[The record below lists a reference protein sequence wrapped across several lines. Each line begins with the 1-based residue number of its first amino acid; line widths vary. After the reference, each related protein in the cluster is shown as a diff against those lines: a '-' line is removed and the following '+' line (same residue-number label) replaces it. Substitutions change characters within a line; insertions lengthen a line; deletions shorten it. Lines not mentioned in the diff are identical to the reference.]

1 MSEHPETRHAK
12 LLDETADRIRR
23 QLGKDSARPAA
34 DLSKSLFSGA
44 LPEDLENET
53 ADNLFGLAAASWSF
67 IRNRAADEPLV
78 RAYNPDIEKDGWHS
92 PHTVVEALNTNSP
105 FLLDSTV
112 AALNRLDLTIHL
124 VLHPVVHVERDS
136 EGRVTAVASSK
147 DQGIDSPLESFI
159 HVQVTR
165 QLEAEGLR
173 AIEAALRRVYA
184 DVRAAV
190 EDWQLMRERVS
201 ELIQEFRAANV
212 PGIPADEL
220 QEGLEFLEWLRDDQ
234 FTFLGARDYCLE
246 LRDAQALVHLEED
259 SGLGVL
265 RHVSDESR
273 KRHSRP
279 ISAEY
284 QEYLCRS
291 ELFMI
296 TKANERSRVHRPV
309 YMDYIG
315 VRRFDANGNV
325 VGERRFLG
333 LLTSAAYS
341 TRATRVPL
349 LRRKVE
355 RVLEASG
362 LTREGHD
369 TKALI
374 NVLETFPRDEL
385 FQIPPD
391 ELLHTARGIMRL
403 EHRQRIRLFLRRDRY
418 GRFFSALVF
427 IPRDVFSTNLRLA
440 MEQILLNRLGGHSLE
455 VATQFS
461 EAPMVRAHF
470 IIRVG
475 ESIER
480 EPDVADIER
489 DLADAARTWED
500 ELQDRLVERFGEA
513 QGARMHRQFANSM
526 PPGYKSAHPPR
537 VAVADID
544 HIGSLTE
551 TGDIALNLYRRVGAE
566 PGEFSFKVYHRGD
579 AIPLSR
585 VLPVLENMGLVVVQE
600 HPFSI
605 EFEDGSDDI
614 SIHDFQM
621 VARNDREIEIS
632 EMRERFESLFDSVW
646 SGEFENDRY
655 NGLVL
660 DGLDGREISV
670 LRAYAKYLRQIKA
683 PFSLSYMQQTLSN
696 NPELTRLLVQQF
708 HALHDPDA
716 TGNPNARSAG
726 IRHRIEVELE
736 AVESADEDR
745 ILRRFVNLIDATL
758 RTNFYQRNGDGSSRP
773 SIALKFDSAAV
784 ADLPN
789 PRPWREIFV
798 YSPRFEAVHLR
809 GGRVARGGIR
819 WSDRRE
825 DFRTEILGLVK
836 AQMVKNS
843 VIVPVGAKGGFVL
856 KRPQVDAARVREEG
870 VQCYR
875 LFMSALLDITDN
887 LVDGKAR
894 SPDRVLRHDGED
906 PYLVVAA
913 DKGTAAFS
921 DIANEVA
928 SEYGHWLGDAF
939 ASGGSAGYDHKA
951 MGITARGAWEAIKRH
966 FREIG
971 TDIQTEPFTVVGIG
985 DMAGDVF
992 GNGMLLSRQIR
1003 LIGAFNHMHIFLD
1016 PEPDA
1021 SSSYEERSRL
1031 FNLPRSTWDDYD
1043 RSLISPG
1050 GGIFNRKAKSIPL
1063 TPEIRDRL
1071 GIAGEQI
1078 RPNDLIRAMLVSE
1091 VDLLWNGGI
1100 GTYVKSRTETHAEVD
1115 DRTNDAL
1122 RVNGDELRCKVLG
1135 EGGNLGCTQAGRIE
1149 FAQHGGRIN
1158 TDAIDNSAGVDCS
1171 DHEVNIK
1178 ILLNGIVADGDMTR
1192 KQRDERLDNM
1202 TDEVARMVLRNNY
1215 VQTQCLTTVDSISP
1229 GMFGEQI
1236 RFLRALESR
1245 KLLDRNVEGLPDDE
1259 ELMERRSAGRTF
1271 TRPELAVLLAYAKMN
1286 LYAQLLDSD
1295 FPDDPYLSKDLL
1307 EYFPGPLREEFPH
1320 RISQHQL
1327 RREIIA
1333 TVTANDIIDRA
1344 GITFVHRHTEH
1355 SGILPEAVVR
1365 AYIQVREVF
1374 GLRYIVAAIQTTDN
1388 ELATELQAALHAR
1401 VLFFANRATAWFLRH
1416 VPPGVPAAD
1425 VIRDFRPCVESLANS
1440 LESILDADSL
1450 AEMKQEDEGLVSA
1463 GVPADLAASIAR
1475 LGPLAAACDVV
1486 QEAQETEL
1494 DANSVAT
1501 VFFETGRRF
1510 ACAWIRSQARNL
1522 PQVEHWDMLAAE
1534 AIAEDSYAHQRALT
1548 ARVLEASSEH
1558 PGIQA
1563 IESWEGANKDS
1574 LSRFRVVLGE
1584 LKSASSLN
1592 LSMLNVVNRSLRV
1605 LAEAT

>member
-1 MSEHPETRHAK
+1 MSDHPEIRLEK
-12 LLDETADRIRR
+12 LLEETRNRIRQ
-23 QLGKDSARPAA
+23 QLGHDSARPAA
-34 DLSKSLFSGA
+34 DLARCLFAGA
-44 LPEDLENET
+44 LPEDLEDET
-53 ADNLFGLAAASWSF
+53 ADNLVGLAAASWSF
-67 IRNRAADEPLV
+67 IRDRAADEPLV
-78 RAYNPDIEKDGWHS
+78 RAYNPDVEKDGWHS
-92 PHTVVEALNTNSP
+92 AHTVVEALNTNSP

-112 AALNRLDLTIHL
+112 AALNQLDLTIHL
-124 VLHPVVHVERDS
+124 VLHPVLLAERN
-136 EGRVTAVASSK
+136 EHGRATGIAPGS
-147 DQGIDSPLESFI
+147 DQGASVPLESFI

-165 QLEAEGLR
+165 QLEADGLR
-173 AIEAALRRVYA
+173 AIEAALHRVYA

-190 EDWQLMRERVS
+190 EDWRPMRDRIEALIG
-201 ELIQEFRAANV
+201 ELRAGPVATI
-212 PGIPADEL
+212 PSADLEEGI
-220 QEGLEFLEWLRDDQ
+220 EFLEWLRDDQ
-234 FTFLGARDYCLE
+234 FTFLGARDYRLE
-246 LRDAQALVHLEED
+246 RKDGQDFVHLEED

-265 RHVSDESR
+265 RHVSEESR
-273 KRHSRP
+273 ERHSHP

-284 QEYLCRS
+284 LEYLRHP

-309 YMDYIG
+309 YLDYIG
-315 VRRFDANGNV
+315 VRRFDTDGNV

-341 TRATRVPL
+341 TRATRIPL
-349 LRRKVE
+349 LRRKVAT
-355 RVLEASG
+355 VLEISG
-362 LTREGHD
+362 LSRKGHD
-369 TKALI
+369 AKALI
-374 NVLETFPRDEL
+374 NILETFPRDEL
-385 FQIPPD
+385 FQISPG
-391 ELLHTARGIMRL
+391 ELLHAARGIIRL
-403 EHRQRIRLFLRRDRY
+403 EHRQRIRLFLRLDRY

-427 IPRDVFSTNLRLA
+427 TPRDVYSTSLRQR
-440 MEQILLNRLGGHSLE
+440 MEQILLERLGGHSLE

-470 IIRVG
+470 IIRAG
-475 ESIER
+475 DAIES
-480 EPDVADIER
+480 EPDVADMER
-489 DLADAARTWED
+489 ELADAARTWED
-500 ELQDRLVERFGEA
+500 ELLDRLFERFGEA
-513 QGARMHRQFANSM
+513 RGATLHRRFAASM
-526 PPGYKSAHPPR
+526 PPGYKSAHSPR

-544 HIGSLTE
+544 HIGSLAKA
-551 TGDIALNLYRRVGAE
+551 GDIALNLYRRVGAE
-566 PGEFSFKVYHRGD
+566 PGEFSFKVYHRGA

-605 EFEDGSDDI
+605 PFDDGAETI

-621 VARNDREIEIS
+621 TVRTSRNIAIS
-632 EMRERFESLFDSVW
+632 DMRERFESLFDSVW

-660 DGLDGREISV
+660 DGLDGREISL

-683 PFSLSYMQQTLSN
+683 PFSLTYMQQTLSN
-696 NPELTRLLVQQF
+696 NPELTRHLVQQF

-716 TGNPNARSAG
+716 TGNPNARSAA
-726 IRHRIEVELE
+726 IRHLIEAELE

-745 ILRRFVNLIDATL
+745 ILRRFVNLIDATV
-758 RTNFYQRNGDGSSRP
+758 RTNFYQREDDGRFRP

-784 ADLPN
+784 AELPN

-836 AQMVKNS
+836 AQMVKNA

-856 KRPQVDAARVREEG
+856 KRQPPDPAGFREEG
-870 VQCYR
+870 VACYL
-875 LFMSALLDITDN
+875 LFISAMLDITDN
-887 LVDGKAR
+887 LIDGKPSKR
-894 SPDRVLRHDGED
+894 DRVLCHDGDD

-913 DKGTAAFS
+913 DKGTATFS
-921 DIANEVA
+921 DAANKVA
-928 SEYGHWLGDAF
+928 EQYGHWLGDAF

-966 FREIG
+966 FRELG
-971 TDIQTEPFTVVGIG
+971 KDIQSESFTVVGIG

-992 GNGMLLSRQIR
+992 GNGMLLSEQIR
-1003 LIGAFNHMHIFLD
+1003 LVGAFNHLHIFVD

-1021 SSSYEERSRL
+1021 AASYEERSRL

-1043 RSLISPG
+1043 RSLISSG
-1050 GGIFNRKAKSIPL
+1050 GGVFNRSAKTIPL
-1063 TPEIRDRL
+1063 TPEIRARL
-1071 GIAGEQI
+1071 GVTGEQI
-1078 RPNDLIRAMLVSE
+1078 RPNDLIRAIVAAD

-1115 DRTNDAL
+1115 DRANDAV
-1122 RVNGDELRCKVLG
+1122 RVNGDDLRCKVIG

-1149 FAQHGGRIN
+1149 FAQSGGRIN

-1178 ILLNGIVADGDMTR
+1178 ILLNGIVSAGDMTR
-1192 KQRDERLDNM
+1192 KQRDEHLNRM

-1259 ELMERRSAGRTF
+1259 DLMARRSAGRTF

-1286 LYAQLLDSD
+1286 LYGQLLGSSL
-1295 FPDDPYLSKDLL
+1295 PDDPYLVRDLCG
-1307 EYFPGPLREEFPH
+1307 YFPQPLREAFSEQIG
-1320 RISQHQL
+1320 RHQL

-1355 SGILPEAVVR
+1355 SGILPEAVVQ
-1365 AYIQVREVF
+1365 AYIQARDVF
-1374 GLRYIVAAIQTTDN
+1374 GLRDITAAIEATDN
-1388 ELATELQAALHAR
+1388 LLPSEQQAGLHAR
-1401 VLFFANRATAWFLRH
+1401 ILFFANQATAWFLRH
-1416 VPPGVPAAD
+1416 VPPGVSVAD
-1425 VIRDFRPCVESLANS
+1425 VIRGFRPGVESLTES
-1440 LESILDADSL
+1440 LESVLDTDSL
-1450 AEMKQEDEGLVSA
+1450 AEMKREKDRLAEEGVS
-1463 GVPADLAASIAR
+1463 PDLAAKIAR

-1486 QEAQETEL
+1486 QEARNANL
-1494 DANSVAT
+1494 DANCVAT

-1510 ACAWIRSQARNL
+1510 ACAWIRAQARNL
-1522 PQVEHWDMLAAE
+1522 PHVEHWDMLAAD
-1534 AIAEDSYAHQRALT
+1534 AIAEDSYAHQRSLT
-1548 ARVLEASSEH
+1548 ARVLALAADG
-1558 PGIQA
+1558 PGVQA
-1563 IESWEGANKDS
+1563 IDAWESASKDS

-1584 LKSASSLN
+1584 LKSATSLN

-1605 LAEAT
+1605 LAEST